1 MHEEVFWQHY
11 FFRILYIRLK
21 LGIEIIDVESPLL
34 PIKQIPEDDI
44 LYKPTFVPPPKP
56 VKPVVISG
64 LSPGSKPMTPSSSS
78 SQIVHE
84 TSPVAQ
90 EDNEEEEDEEVDET
104 AKKELEIRRKEE
116 KALAAEVEGFL
127 DNDDLDLGDLDE
139 GRKKKKET
147 TSVLCVYLS
156 DMSDIHLWLDFPS
169 FFVFVFVCLV
179 FVCVLINNR

>member
-56 VKPVVISG
+56 VKPVVING
-64 LSPGSKPMTPSSSS
+64 LSSPGSKPMTPSSSS
-78 SQIVHE
+78 SQIVQQA
-84 TSPVAQ
+84 SPVAE
-90 EDNEEEEDEEVDET
+90 EDNEEEDEEVDET

-139 GRKKKKET
+139 GRTRNSCILLFISLSLMKDHP
-147 TSVLCVYLS
+147 SLC
-156 DMSDIHLWLDFPS
+156 
-169 FFVFVFVCLV
+169 
-179 FVCVLINNR
+179 

>member
-11 FFRILYIRLK
+11 FFRTLYIRLK
-21 LGIEIIDVESPLL
+21 LGLEIIDVESPLV

-56 VKPVVISG
+56 VKPVVTNG
-64 LSPGSKPMTPSSSS
+64 MSPGSKPMTPSSSS
-78 SQIVHE
+78 SQIIHE
-84 TSPVAQ
+84 ASPVA
-90 EDNEEEEDEEVDET
+90 EEDIEEDDDGVDEA

-139 GRKKKKET
+139 GRT
-147 TSVLCVYLS
+147 RNICILPLYLS
-156 DMSDIHLWLDFPS
+156 IT
-169 FFVFVFVCLV
+169 
-179 FVCVLINNR
+179 

>member
-56 VKPVVISG
+56 VKPVVVING

-84 TSPVAQ
+84 ASPVAQ
-90 EDNEEEEDEEVDET
+90 EDNEDEEDEEVDET

-139 GRKKKKET
+139 GRERNFFCIFI
-147 TSVLCVYLS
+147 L
-156 DMSDIHLWLDFPS
+156 HLFL
-169 FFVFVFVCLV
+169 
-179 FVCVLINNR
+179 